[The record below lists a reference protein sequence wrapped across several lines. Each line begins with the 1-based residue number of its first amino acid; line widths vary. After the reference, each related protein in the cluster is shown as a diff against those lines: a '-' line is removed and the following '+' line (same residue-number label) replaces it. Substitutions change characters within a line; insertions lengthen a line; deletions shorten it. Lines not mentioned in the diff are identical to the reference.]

1 MSSLRQ
7 ETADVKNPQPSRK
20 VQKNPRYVVLEL
32 CEDPPQKKTFVGQ
45 FTKTCSK
52 YHNID
57 QQSSGSMRS
66 KLPLRGDSPRSELK
80 IRREKSADRQKNP

>member
-20 VQKNPRYVVLEL
+20 VQKNLRHVVLEL
-32 CEDPPQKKTFVGQ
+32 CEDPPPKKKTFVGQ

-52 YHNID
+52 HHSID
-57 QQSSGSMRS
+57 QQSSGSRRS
-66 KLPLRGDSPRSELK
+66 NLPLRGDSPRSEL
-80 IRREKSADRQKNP
+80 